1 LGVLGLQETCH
12 AIDSFIDLSRL
23 ATDDLLLRDS
33 ICFWVAID
41 VVVFGG
47 GRWGSGERWR
57 RCGGV

>member
-1 LGVLGLQETCH
+1 MQETCH
-12 AIDSFIDLSRL
+12 AIDSLIDLSRL